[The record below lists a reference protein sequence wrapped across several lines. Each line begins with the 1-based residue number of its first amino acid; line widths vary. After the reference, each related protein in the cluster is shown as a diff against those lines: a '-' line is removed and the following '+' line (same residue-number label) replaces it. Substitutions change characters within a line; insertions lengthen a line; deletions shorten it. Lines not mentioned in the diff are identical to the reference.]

1 MLSWCLLSGLK
12 DIRCLGMEQQI
23 LKSMDLQNHAS
34 HFLSLL
40 GPARW
45 AAKSKC
51 CHIPR
56 NTCSHWSWDWPRS
69 TPAMKNVS
77 QNSLRHSE
85 NQAPFGRVFWFSQQI
100 STFPS
105 PDSHPLRPRL
115 GQHHV
120 PWPWTRTNP
129 SKAIVPAVWI
139 SPMERLAVKN
149 VFNSIW
155 RNLKSSVKIVYEWQV
170 SHKHEFFFPELT
182 IEVANCLS
190 WGHKAGAAVYQWL
203 QTVKWQSPVSSQ
215 EDDFGITY
223 LELLFNFVLV
233 TGCMLPVTISK
244 KSSATHFGEFH
255 HPSSAIVSKRA
266 RSAAAQ
272 GVVLIYIIR
281 QLEMLLQVNLIP
293 ATRSIGISSLLK
305 LGYNDMHKKTGFKQR
320 PELLYGKETIA
331 MMENFLKEKDPIVD
345 SLTWSTIRIRLTMHT
360 FLILIWSNLRHMR
373 WRGIL
378 STIRKNT
385 KFLPPQTVWFDSTR
399 RVSVCSCRVEGIEWF
414 GVIHLCRKF
423 HVIWIF
429 RALLP
434 YQRCWGEAL
443 WPWSHAEASKKLK
456 TWTKRTTVY
465 IHQLMTW

>member
-1 MLSWCLLSGLK
+1 M
-12 DIRCLGMEQQI
+12 
-23 LKSMDLQNHAS
+23 
-34 HFLSLL
+34 
-40 GPARW
+40 
-45 AAKSKC
+45 
-51 CHIPR
+51 
-56 NTCSHWSWDWPRS
+56 
-69 TPAMKNVS
+69 
-77 QNSLRHSE
+77 
-85 NQAPFGRVFWFSQQI
+85 
-100 STFPS
+100 
-105 PDSHPLRPRL
+105 
-115 GQHHV
+115 
-120 PWPWTRTNP
+120 
-129 SKAIVPAVWI
+129 
-139 SPMERLAVKN
+139 
-149 VFNSIW
+149 
-155 RNLKSSVKIVYEWQV
+155 
-170 SHKHEFFFPELT
+170 SHKHEIIFPELT

-190 WGHKAGAAVYQWL
+190 WGHKAGTAVYQWL

-244 KSSATHFGEFH
+244 RSSATHFSEFH

-281 QLEMLLQVNLIP
+281 QLEMLLQVTLIP

-345 SLTWSTIRIRLTMHT
+345 SVDLKYNKNQVDHAHISYFDMVQPAPYAVKRN
-360 FLILIWSNLRHMR
+360 LINYK
-373 WRGIL
+373 
-378 STIRKNT
+378 KNT

-443 WPWSHAEASKKLK
+443 WPWSHAEASMV
-456 TWTKRTTVY
+456 WKRWF
-465 IHQLMTW
+465 LF